1 MLAVRGTELHNTQVF
16 TDQDPYTKSMLL
28 ARMPTKAGGGDGG
41 DASAVC
47 RVSLGFRI
55 GRGHRSHHT
64 VTNPFQK
71 YLIEFFSSH
80 HAEHHHYV
88 IILPLAVHACEACE
102 TEMGLPEEV
111 VAGTG

>member
-1 MLAVRGTELHNTQVF
+1 MVVTRRQCV
-16 TDQDPYTKSMLL
+16 
-28 ARMPTKAGGGDGG
+28 
-41 DASAVC
+41 
-47 RVSLGFRI
+47 VSLSGFGSDVVTAAVI
-55 GRGHRSHHT
+55 T

-102 TEMGLPEEV
+102 TEMGHPEEV